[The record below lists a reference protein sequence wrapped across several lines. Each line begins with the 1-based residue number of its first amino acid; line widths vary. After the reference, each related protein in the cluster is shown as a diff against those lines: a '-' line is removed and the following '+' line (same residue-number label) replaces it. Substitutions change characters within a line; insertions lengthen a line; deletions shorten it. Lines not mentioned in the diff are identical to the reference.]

1 MQMKNAFLL
10 LILAAFVFSHCGT
23 QKTPEPKI
31 EPVMVKPREETK
43 TEVLERI
50 PEEQEQKQ
58 EQAEAEEVVIKP
70 EEPEKIPVLEPGK
83 KPEEVPDS
91 LAVGIN
97 HIFKEFGYPGDI
109 DVPVN
114 FKKRVA
120 YYIRY
125 YSFDEEGSGFFK
137 RGMNRAAQYLPMI
150 REVFK
155 KKHLPLSLAYLP
167 LVESGFNP
175 GARSRAGA
183 VGIWQFMEKTAWMY
197 GLKISRYRDDR
208 KDPLKSTRAAAEYL
222 NDLLA
227 MFGLEDPFL
236 GICAYNAG
244 EGKILNALRK
254 ISYKERSFWT
264 LVKKNLLQTETD
276 DYIPRLLAVILMARE
291 PQTHTYAAASKK
303 VSIEPGEQADQEI
316 IDSHHKTPAIP
327 VEPAD
332 VIDEP
337 GTKAEPIEKKNAP
350 PSVYVVKRG
359 DTLFSIA
366 RKHDMRVK
374 TLKEWNGLR
383 SNRIHPG
390 QKLKLYAS
398 AAKSSSNYKLVYTVN
413 YGDSLVRIALFF
425 KGVSVRDIMR
435 WNGLKRSRIYP
446 KQSLAIYLKQ
456 PPRKVVTHVV
466 RKGETAGKIA
476 RKYGRRLEY
485 VLSLNG
491 LVSNSTLRPGKQLKI
506 YYF

>member
-1 MQMKNAFLL
+1 MRMKNVFLL
-10 LILAAFVFSHCGT
+10 LILAAFIFSNCGA
-23 QKTPEPKI
+23 QKTPKPEI
-31 EPVMVKPREETK
+31 EPVIVKPPKETK
-43 TEVLERI
+43 NEVLERI
-50 PEEQEQKQ
+50 PEEQEQ
-58 EQAEAEEVVIKP
+58 AEEKEAVIKP
-70 EEPEKIPVLEPGK
+70 QEPEKIPFIEPEK
-83 KPEEVPDS
+83 KPKEIPDS
-91 LAVGIN
+91 IATGIN

-109 DVPVN
+109 DVALN

-125 YSFDEEGSGFFK
+125 YSFDEEGSGFFQ
-137 RGMNRAAQYLPMI
+137 RSMNRADKYLPMI
-150 REVFK
+150 RKVFK
-155 KKHLPLSLAYLP
+155 KKHLPPSLAYLP

-175 GARSRAGA
+175 NARSRAGA
-183 VGIWQFMEKTAWMY
+183 VGMWQFMEKTARMY
-197 GLKISRYRDDR
+197 GLKISRRRDDR
-208 KDPLKSTRAAAEYL
+208 KDPLKSTHAAAEYL

-244 EGKILNALRK
+244 EGKILSALRK

-276 DYIPRLLAVILMARE
+276 DYIPRLLAVILITRDA
-291 PQTHTYAAASKK
+291 QTYAAASKK
-303 VSIEPGEQADQEI
+303 VAA
-316 IDSHHKTPAIP
+316 PAAP
-327 VEPAD
+327 TEPAD

-337 GTKAEPIEKKNAP
+337 GTKAEPIEKKPAP

-359 DTLFSIA
+359 DSLFSIA

-374 TLKEWNGLR
+374 TLKKWNGLR
-383 SNRIHPG
+383 SNRIQPG

-398 AAKSSSNYKLVYTVN
+398 AAGSSSPYKLIYTVN

-435 WNGLKRSRIYP
+435 WNRLKRSRIYP
-446 KQSLAIYLKQ
+446 KQTLAIYLKQ

-466 RKGETAGKIA
+466 KKGETAGKIA
-476 RKYGRRLEY
+476 RKYGQRLQY

-491 LVSNSTLRPGKQLKI
+491 LVSNSTLRPGKRLKI

>member
-1 MQMKNAFLL
+1 
-10 LILAAFVFSHCGT
+10 
-23 QKTPEPKI
+23 
-31 EPVMVKPREETK
+31 MVKPPEETK

-50 PEEQEQKQ
+50 PEEEEQKQ
-58 EQAEAEEVVIKP
+58 EQAEEKEVVIKP
-70 EEPEKIPVLEPGK
+70 KEPEKIPVIEPGK
-83 KPEEVPDS
+83 KTEEIPDS
-91 LAVGIN
+91 IAAGIN
-97 HIFKEFGYPGDI
+97 YIFKEFGYPGNI
-109 DVPVN
+109 DVPVS
-114 FKKRVA
+114 FTKRVA
-120 YYIRY
+120 DYIRY
-125 YSFDEEGSGFFK
+125 YSSDEEGSVFFQ
-137 RGMNRAAQYLPMI
+137 RSMNRADQYLPMI

-167 LVESGFNP
+167 LVESGFDP
-175 GARSRAGA
+175 DARSRAGA

-264 LVKKNLLQTETD
+264 LVKRNLLQTETD
-276 DYIPRLLAVILMARE
+276 DYIPRLLAVILLTRDA
-291 PQTHTYAAASKK
+291 QTYAAASDK
-303 VSIEPGEQADQEI
+303 VAA
-316 IDSHHKTPAIP
+316 PAAP
-327 VEPAD
+327 TEPAD
-332 VIDEP
+332 VIAEP
-337 GTKAEPIEKKNAP
+337 GTKAEPIEKKTAP
-350 PSVYVVKRG
+350 PSIYVVKRG

-374 TLKEWNGLR
+374 TLKKWNGLR

-398 AAKSSSNYKLVYTVN
+398 AAKSSRQHKLAYTVN
-413 YGDSLVRIALFF
+413 YGDSLVRIALLF

-435 WNGLKRSRIYP
+435 WNRLKRSRIYP
-446 KQSLAIYLKQ
+446 KQSLTIYLKQ

-466 RKGETAGKIA
+466 KKGETAGKIA
-476 RKYGRRLEY
+476 RKYRQRLEY

>member
-1 MQMKNAFLL
+1 MQMKNVFLL
-10 LILAAFVFSHCGT
+10 LILAAFIFNYCGA
-23 QKTPEPKI
+23 QKTPKPEI
-31 EPVMVKPREETK
+31 EPVIVPPPKETK
-43 TEVLERI
+43 NEVLERI

-58 EQAEAEEVVIKP
+58 EQVEEKQEVIKP
-70 EEPEKIPVLEPGK
+70 QEPEKIPFIEPGK
-83 KPEEVPDS
+83 KPKEIPDS
-91 LAVGIN
+91 ISFGIN

-109 DVPVN
+109 DVPIN

-125 YSFDEEGSGFFK
+125 YSFDQEGSGFFQ
-137 RGMNRAAQYLPMI
+137 RSMDRASEYLPMI
-150 REVFK
+150 RKVFNR
-155 KKHLPLSLAYLP
+155 KHLPLSLVYLP

-175 GARSRAGA
+175 NARSRAGA
-183 VGIWQFMEKTAWMY
+183 VGMWQFVEKTARMY
-197 GLKISRYRDDR
+197 GLKISRRRDDR
-208 KDPLKSTRAAAEYL
+208 KDPLKSTHAAAEYL

-291 PQTHTYAAASKK
+291 PQTYAAASKK
-303 VSIEPGEQADQEI
+303 VALPAVPTEPVDIA
-316 IDSHHKTPAIP
+316 A
-327 VEPAD
+327 
-332 VIDEP
+332 EP
-337 GTKAEPIEKKNAP
+337 GTKEKEVEKKPAP

-359 DTLFSIA
+359 DSLFSIA

-374 TLKEWNGLR
+374 TLKKWNNLR

-390 QKLKLYAS
+390 QKLKLYAP
-398 AAKSSSNYKLVYTVN
+398 AARSSSPYKLIYTVN

-466 RKGETAGKIA
+466 KKGETAGKIA
-476 RKYGRRLEY
+476 RKYGQRLQY

-491 LVSNSTLRPGKQLKI
+491 LVSNSTLRPGKRLKI

>member
-1 MQMKNAFLL
+1 MKNVFLL
-10 LILAAFVFSHCGT
+10 LILAAFIFSHCGA
-23 QKTPEPKI
+23 QKTPKPEI
-31 EPVMVKPREETK
+31 EPVMVKPPEETK
-43 TEVLERI
+43 NEVLERI
-50 PEEQEQKQ
+50 PAEQEQKR
-58 EQAEAEEVVIKP
+58 EQAEEKELAIKP
-70 EEPEKIPVLEPGK
+70 QEPEKIPFIEPEK
-83 KPEEVPDS
+83 KPKEIPDS
-91 LAVGIN
+91 ISSGIN

-109 DVPVN
+109 DVPIN

-125 YSFDEEGSGFFK
+125 YSFDKEGSGFFQ
-137 RGMNRAAQYLPMI
+137 RSMNRAGEYLPMI
-150 REVFK
+150 GEVFK
-155 KKHLPLSLAYLP
+155 KKHLPPSLAYLP

-175 GARSRAGA
+175 DARSRADA
-183 VGIWQFMEKTAWMY
+183 VGMWQFIEKTARMY
-197 GLKISRYRDDR
+197 GLKMSRRRDDR
-208 KDPLKSTRAAAEYL
+208 KDPLKSTHAAAEYL

-276 DYIPRLLAVILMARE
+276 DYIPRLLAVILMARD
-291 PQTHTYAAASKK
+291 PQTYAASSKK
-303 VSIEPGEQADQEI
+303 VAFEPDDREDQEI
-316 IDSHHKTPAIP
+316 IDSIHKTAAAPS
-327 VEPAD
+327 EPAD
-332 VIDEP
+332 ATDEP
-337 GTKAEPIEKKNAP
+337 GTKAEPIEKKTTP

-359 DTLFSIA
+359 DSLFSIA

-374 TLKEWNGLR
+374 TLKKWNRLR
-383 SNRIHPG
+383 SSRIHPG

-398 AAKSSSNYKLVYTVN
+398 AAGSSSNYKLIYTVN

-435 WNGLKRSRIYP
+435 WNRLKRSRIYP

-466 RKGETAGKIA
+466 KKGETAGKIA
-476 RKYGRRLEY
+476 RKYGQRLQY

-491 LVSNSTLRPGKQLKI
+491 LVSNSTLRPGKRLKI